1 MAKSA
6 GSAAY
11 WEDRYRSGGTSGAG
25 SYGRYAELSSEII
38 NRVIRERGI
47 EEVVEYGCGDG
58 NQLAYLRVAKYIGLD
73 VAPTA
78 IERCTELF
86 RDDPSKSFFL
96 CDPEHRGDAAF
107 FADCALSKEVIFH
120 LVEDD
125 IFERYMRR
133 LFSSARRFVI
143 IVASDLDWWLTEYE
157 RHRRFT

>member
-1 MAKSA
+1 MVM
-6 GSAAY
+6 
-11 WEDRYRSGGTSGAG
+11 RSK
-25 SYGRYAELSSEII
+25 
-38 NRVIRERGI
+38 RGI
-47 EEVVEYGCGDG
+47 ETH
-58 NQLAYLRVAKYIGLD
+58 RKVAIRRH
-73 VAPTA
+73 APTA

-96 CDPEHRGDAAF
+96 CGPEHRGDAAF

-143 IVASDLDWWLTEYE
+143 IVASDLNWWLTEYE
-157 RHRRFT
+157 SHRRFTQWIASNLPGWRLDEKIDSPSPYNFETGEGILSNFYVFQREHIAVP